1 MSELNAA
8 GIRNVIFDF
17 GGVLVRWAPQ
27 EIIDSFYAD
36 DALRALAKS
45 AIFQHPDWL
54 DMDRGTLN
62 EDDAARRFAERTGRP
77 LQEMATL
84 LQRVKESLTPIPE
97 SLELLHALAA
107 TGLPLYG
114 LSNMPASTF
123 EYLRARDPHW
133 SVFRGIVI
141 SGSVKMIK
149 PEPEIF
155 ELIATAHSLE
165 PAETLFLDD
174 SPANIATAKQ
184 WGFQTMLFDDP
195 KRCCAELRQ
204 LFNL

>member
-8 GIRNVIFDF
+8 TIRNVIFDF
-17 GGVLVRWAPQ
+17 GGVLVRWSPQ
-27 EIIDSFYAD
+27 EIIDSFFAD

-54 DMDRGTLN
+54 EIDRGTLA
-62 EDDAARRFAERTGRP
+62 EDEAARRFAERTGRP
-77 LQEMATL
+77 VQEMATL
-84 LQRVKESLTPIPE
+84 LQRAKESLTPIPE
-97 SLELLHALAA
+97 TLELLHDLAA
-107 TGLPLYG
+107 TGRPLYG

-133 SVFRGIVI
+133 SLFRGVVI
-141 SGSVKMIK
+141 SGVVKMIK

-155 ELIATAHSLE
+155 ELIATAHNLE
-165 PAETLFLDD
+165 PAESLFLDD
-174 SPANIATAKQ
+174 LPANIASAKQ
-184 WGFQTMLFDDP
+184 AGFQAMLFDDP
-195 KRCCAELRQ
+195 KRCCEELRR